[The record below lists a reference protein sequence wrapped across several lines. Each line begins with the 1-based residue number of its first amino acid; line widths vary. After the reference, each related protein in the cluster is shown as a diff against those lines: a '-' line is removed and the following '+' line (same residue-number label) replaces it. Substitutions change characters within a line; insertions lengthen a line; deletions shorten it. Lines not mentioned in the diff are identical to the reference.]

1 MVNRSNHPWYS
12 KTHEHVDRVTA
23 GNISNSI
30 VSSLL
35 IHSGG
40 FAGKCVGRRGTQ
52 GYKGDG
58 SNLDVEWIMVL
69 ASTVYKRKSPHLLA
83 QQDIQIFRPDPPPR
97 LQAILSLQGI

>member
-1 MVNRSNHPWYS
+1 MVNSCNNPWYS
-12 KTHEHVDRVTA
+12 KTQKHIDRVTA

-40 FAGKCVGRRGTQ
+40 FAGEFVSKRGTQ

-69 ASTVYKRKSPHLLA
+69 ASTV
-83 QQDIQIFRPDPPPR
+83 
-97 LQAILSLQGI
+97 